1 MEKIHGENSTLEK
14 GTKILSKNSINT
26 PNNPDPFRGNP
37 TSFRKTFIF
46 THSIH
51 FMTQR
56 TRYDD
61 FEVKKVCAHIP
72 LHPRTG
78 FNPQQ
83 GRHEYS
89 EITVS
94 NSVSLGSTISDTL
107 SSADTEMEPLV
118 WWTFWTW

>member
-1 MEKIHGENSTLEK
+1 MDTVGAPNFV
-14 GTKILSKNSINT
+14 GTVLVSI
-26 PNNPDPFRGNP
+26 PNDPDLFQGNR
-37 TSFRKTFIF
+37 TIFRKMFIF
-46 THSIH
+46 AHSIH
-51 FMTQR
+51 FMTQG

-61 FEVKKVCAHIP
+61 FEVKKVSTHIP

-94 NSVSLGSTISDTL
+94 NSVSLGPKILDTL

-118 WWTFWTW
+118 GWTFWTW